1 MKRNKIR
8 LIATAL
14 SCMIL
19 FSLFGTINLQAAL
32 LSTNLTV
39 TQQTAGSGTGGLV
52 KMSSSGLSGYKYGQ
66 SLWVVNCK
74 EWISLRSKQST
85 SSEAILQIPLYGRVT
100 YIADAKN
107 GFLLVNYNGVEG
119 YALAEYLDEFEPQIA
134 IGQYM
139 TVYKCKES
147 ITLRKKAST
156 KAAEICQIPLGAVVY
171 AVKEAANGF
180 YLVQYKGLE
189 GYALSY
195 YLHPSGGSSD
205 GGSGSKTGYYYGQPL
220 YVVGVNESISLRAS
234 ASTSSEAILQIPL
247 YGSVIYLGDASNGF
261 VLCIY
266 NGVAGYALSKY
277 LDEFEPQIAIGQYM
291 RVIKCKQSIT
301 LRKTASTKGQE
312 ICQIPLGDI
321 VYAIKEAANGF
332 YMVEYNGMQGYALK
346 EYLGSLAS

>member
-19 FSLFGTINLQAAL
+19 FSLFGTINPQAAL

-39 TQQTAGSGTGGLV
+39 TQQTGGSGTGGLV

-107 GFLLVNYNGVEG
+107 GF
-119 YALAEYLDEFEPQIA
+119 
-134 IGQYM
+134 
-139 TVYKCKES
+139 
-147 ITLRKKAST
+147 
-156 KAAEICQIPLGAVVY
+156 
-171 AVKEAANGF
+171 

-195 YLHPSGGSSD
+195 YLHPSGGSSG